1 MAETIT
7 ITEPETG
14 PMAPEQEAQD
24 NQSDRPEWLPEKFN
38 SPEDLAKSY
47 AELEKKMSQPSD
59 GEPEQAE
66 AAETETAPAQQFDKF
81 AEEFTQSGELSA
93 DSFTE
98 LEAMG
103 YPREMVETYIKG
115 MQSAQSADANA
126 VMELAGGSDGYK
138 ELTDWAR
145 DNMAQNEL
153 EVYNQMV
160 AGSTDNAKMAV
171 EWLMSKREASGAIE
185 PNLLSGR
192 ATGAPKDAFR
202 STAEVVQAMKD
213 PRYTQDPAFRR
224 DVEDKLARSSVF

>member
-66 AAETETAPAQQFDKF
+66 AAETETAPAPQFDKF

-126 VMELAGGSDGYK
+126 VMEVAGGSDGYK

-192 ATGAPKDAFR
+192 AAGAPKDAFR

>member
-66 AAETETAPAQQFDKF
+66 AAETETAPAPQFDKF

-103 YPREMVETYIKG
+103 YPREMVETYLKG

-126 VMELAGGSDGYK
+126 VMEVAGGSDGYK

-171 EWLMSKREASGAIE
+171 EWLMSKREASGAVE

-192 ATGAPKDAFR
+192 AAGAPKDAFR

>member
-66 AAETETAPAQQFDKF
+66 AAETETAPAPQFDKF

-126 VMELAGGSDGYK
+126 VMEVAGGSDGYK

-171 EWLMSKREASGAIE
+171 EWLMSKREASGAVE

-192 ATGAPKDAFR
+192 AAGAPKDAFR

>member
-66 AAETETAPAQQFDKF
+66 AAETETAPAPQFDKF

-115 MQSAQSADANA
+115 MQSAQSADANE

-171 EWLMSKREASGAIE
+171 EWLMSKREASGAVE

-192 ATGAPKDAFR
+192 AAGAPKDAFR
-202 STAEVVQAMKD
+202 STAEVVQSMKD